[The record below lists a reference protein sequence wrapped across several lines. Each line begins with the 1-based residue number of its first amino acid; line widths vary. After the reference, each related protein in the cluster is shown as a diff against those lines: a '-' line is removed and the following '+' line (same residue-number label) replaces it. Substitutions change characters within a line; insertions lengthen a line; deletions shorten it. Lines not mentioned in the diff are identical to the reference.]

1 MDVSHLL
8 KETGYNQWLVTH
20 TLNLRKQLQPSI
32 EDLNE
37 DHIWREER
45 AKRGADGRKERER
58 GWSGRSW
65 VPGCSCTSAQ
75 LLQHGQ
81 WMP

>member
-1 MDVSHLL
+1 MDVRHLL

-32 EDLNE
+32 EDLNQ

-45 AKRGADGRKERER
+45 AKRAADGRKERRGEGEER
-58 GWSGRSW
+58 EVRGA
-65 VPGCSCTSAQ
+65 GCSCTSAQ
-75 LLQHGQ
+75 LLQHG
-81 WMP
+81 